1 MDQGSSNAGRA
12 GDQETWSEAFLRA
25 RETLS
30 EGRAFRQVQETL
42 SVGQVVLLARGTE
55 SGELAGSGQQF
66 RGQGKGEM
74 VEVRRNQRQGISDGH
89 PEDRILDQADPRASL
104 GDHQGP

>member
-12 GDQETWSEAFLRA
+12 GDQETWSE
-25 RETLS
+25 
-30 EGRAFRQVQETL
+30 AFRQVQETL

-89 PEDRILDQADPRASL
+89 PEDRILDRADPRASL
-104 GDHQGP
+104 GDRQGP